1 MFNVFTVVG
10 LLQFGTSPNAD
21 ATPHTWLCF
30 EGSDLPI
37 DNTFV
42 HFPAK
47 NSNSNIDLFFKMK
60 HIELYAKE
68 DPTTTQRRL
77 FFSQNNDSVCQTLA
91 KVFKTFGNSKHV
103 EKLLV
108 SALSMYCLNPCIKMY
123 DILMRE
129 YIKREFKVVVENIE
143 EKW

>member
-1 MFNVFTVVG
+1 
-10 LLQFGTSPNAD
+10 
-21 ATPHTWLCF
+21 
-30 EGSDLPI
+30 
-37 DNTFV
+37 
-42 HFPAK
+42 
-47 NSNSNIDLFFKMK
+47 MK

-77 FFSQNNDSVCQTLA
+77 FFSHNNDSVCQTLA

-103 EKLLV
+103 EKLMV

-129 YIKREFKVVVENIE
+129 YIKREFEVVVQDIE
-143 EKW
+143 EKWKERCWNCEKVDANSTLKCCSVCKLAKYCSMECQKREWKVHKVLHMELDNLIAVALH